1 MNKYMYHFW
10 KWGFLVLLSIFLA
23 GGIYVTF
30 KASRP
35 IQQVDDQVVRSSNQY
50 DRIPIKL
57 KKNQINDLSAAYL
70 SQFQKDEDFNYE
82 FKIGQRYAILSGET
96 EILGKKIQFA
106 LTMIPKV
113 TKSGN
118 IKLKGHGLTVGTLNL
133 SAKIVLKYIS
143 RNYQLP
149 KWVSIDG
156 DEALLRLNQIKT
168 TNKVSFQAK
177 TIDIDKNDFQFI
189 INVPKANN

>member
-118 IKLKGHGLTVGTLNL
+118 IKLKAHGLTVGTLNL

-189 INVPKANN
+189 INVPKSNN

>member
-1 MNKYMYHFW
+1 MYHFW

-35 IQQVDDQVVRSSNQY
+35 IQQVDDQVVRSSNHY

-118 IKLKGHGLTVGTLNL
+118 IKLKAHGLTVGTLNL

>member
-118 IKLKGHGLTVGTLNL
+118 IKLKAHGLTVGTLNL

-156 DEALLRLNQIKT
+156 NEALLRLNQIKT

>member
-118 IKLKGHGLTVGTLNL
+118 IKLKAHGLTVGTLNL

>member
-1 MNKYMYHFW
+1 MYHFW

-57 KKNQINDLSAAYL
+57 KKNQINDLSATYL
-70 SQFQKDEDFNYE
+70 SQLQKDEDFNYE

-118 IKLKGHGLTVGTLNL
+118 IKLKAHGLTVGTLNL

>member
-1 MNKYMYHFW
+1 MYHFW

-118 IKLKGHGLTVGTLNL
+118 IKLKAHGLTVGTLNL

-156 DEALLRLNQIKT
+156 NEALLRLNQIKT

>member
-1 MNKYMYHFW
+1 MYHFW

-35 IQQVDDQVVRSSNQY
+35 IQQVDDQVVRSSNHY

-96 EILGKKIQFA
+96 EILGKKIQIA

-118 IKLKGHGLTVGTLNL
+118 IKLKAHGLTVGTLNL

>member
-1 MNKYMYHFW
+1 MYHFW

-57 KKNQINDLSAAYL
+57 KKNQINDSSAAYL

-96 EILGKKIQFA
+96 EILGKNIQFA

-118 IKLKGHGLTVGTLNL
+118 IKLKAHGLTVGTLNS

>member
-1 MNKYMYHFW
+1 MYHFW
-10 KWGFLVLLSIFLA
+10 KWGFLVLFSIFLA

-118 IKLKGHGLTVGTLNL
+118 IKLKAHGLTVGTLNL

>member
-1 MNKYMYHFW
+1 M
-10 KWGFLVLLSIFLA
+10 
-23 GGIYVTF
+23 
-30 KASRP
+30 
-35 IQQVDDQVVRSSNQY
+35 
-50 DRIPIKL
+50 
-57 KKNQINDLSAAYL
+57 
-70 SQFQKDEDFNYE
+70 
-82 FKIGQRYAILSGET
+82 
-96 EILGKKIQFA
+96 
-106 LTMIPKV
+106 
-113 TKSGN
+113 
-118 IKLKGHGLTVGTLNL
+118 GTLNL

>member
-118 IKLKGHGLTVGTLNL
+118 IKLKAHGLTVVTLNL

>member
-23 GGIYVTF
+23 GGIYVAF

-118 IKLKGHGLTVGTLNL
+118 IKLKAHGLTVGTLNL

>member
-1 MNKYMYHFW
+1 MYHFW

-57 KKNQINDLSAAYL
+57 KKNQINDLSASYL

-118 IKLKGHGLTVGTLNL
+118 IKLKAHGLTVGTLNL

>member
-1 MNKYMYHFW
+1 MNKYVYHFW

-118 IKLKGHGLTVGTLNL
+118 IKLKAHGLTVGTLNL

>member
-118 IKLKGHGLTVGTLNL
+118 IKLKAYGLTVGTLNL

>member
-1 MNKYMYHFW
+1 MYHFW
-10 KWGFLVLLSIFLA
+10 KWGFLALLSIFLA

-118 IKLKGHGLTVGTLNL
+118 IKLKAHGLTVGTLNL

>member
-70 SQFQKDEDFNYE
+70 SQFQKNEDFNYE

>member
-82 FKIGQRYAILSGET
+82 FKIGQRYAILSEET

-118 IKLKGHGLTVGTLNL
+118 IKLKAHGLTVGTLNL

>member
-70 SQFQKDEDFNYE
+70 SQFQKNEDFNYE
-82 FKIGQRYAILSGET
+82 FKISQRYAILSGET

>member
-1 MNKYMYHFW
+1 MYHFW

-57 KKNQINDLSAAYL
+57 KKNQINDLSATYL

-118 IKLKGHGLTVGTLNL
+118 IKLKAHGLTVGTLNL

-156 DEALLRLNQIKT
+156 DEALLRLNQIKI

>member
-82 FKIGQRYAILSGET
+82 FEIGQRYAILSGET

-118 IKLKGHGLTVGTLNL
+118 IKLKAHGLTVGTLNL

-177 TIDIDKNDFQFI
+177 TIDIDENDFQFI

>member
-1 MNKYMYHFW
+1 MYHFW

-156 DEALLRLNQIKT
+156 DEALLRLNQIKI

>member
-82 FKIGQRYAILSGET
+82 FKICQRYAILSGET

>member
-1 MNKYMYHFW
+1 MYHFW

-35 IQQVDDQVVRSSNQY
+35 IQQVGDQVVRNSNHY

-118 IKLKGHGLTVGTLNL
+118 IKLKEHGLTVGTLNL

-168 TNKVSFQAK
+168 TSKVSFQAK

>member
-1 MNKYMYHFW
+1 MYHFW

-96 EILGKKIQFA
+96 EILGKNIQFA

-118 IKLKGHGLTVGTLNL
+118 IKLKAHGLTVGTLNL

>member
-118 IKLKGHGLTVGTLNL
+118 IKLKAHGLTVGTLNL

-189 INVPKANN
+189 INAPKANN

>member
-10 KWGFLVLLSIFLA
+10 KWGFLALLSIFLA

-70 SQFQKDEDFNYE
+70 SQFQKM
-82 FKIGQRYAILSGET
+82 KTLIMSL
-96 EILGKKIQFA
+96 
-106 LTMIPKV
+106 
-113 TKSGN
+113 
-118 IKLKGHGLTVGTLNL
+118 KLVNATL
-133 SAKIVLKYIS
+133 
-143 RNYQLP
+143 
-149 KWVSIDG
+149 
-156 DEALLRLNQIKT
+156 
-168 TNKVSFQAK
+168 F
-177 TIDIDKNDFQFI
+177 
-189 INVPKANN
+189 

>member
-1 MNKYMYHFW
+1 MYHFW

-35 IQQVDDQVVRSSNQY
+35 IQQVDDQVIRSSNQY

-57 KKNQINDLSAAYL
+57 KKNQINDLSATYL

-118 IKLKGHGLTVGTLNL
+118 IKLKAHGLTVGTLNL

>member
-1 MNKYMYHFW
+1 MYHFW

-57 KKNQINDLSAAYL
+57 KKNQINDLSATYL

-118 IKLKGHGLTVGTLNL
+118 IKLKAHGLTVGTLNL

>member
-1 MNKYMYHFW
+1 MYHFW

-106 LTMIPKV
+106 LTMVPKV

-118 IKLKGHGLTVGTLNL
+118 IKLKAHGLTVGTLNL

>member
-1 MNKYMYHFW
+1 MYHFW

-118 IKLKGHGLTVGTLNL
+118 IKLKAHGLTVGTLNL

-149 KWVSIDG
+149 KWVSIDD

>member
-1 MNKYMYHFW
+1 MYHFW

-118 IKLKGHGLTVGTLNL
+118 IKLKAHGLTVGTLNL

-156 DEALLRLNQIKT
+156 DEALLRLNQIKI

>member
-1 MNKYMYHFW
+1 MYHFW

-35 IQQVDDQVVRSSNQY
+35 IQQVDDQVVRSSNHY

>member
-23 GGIYVTF
+23 GGIYITF

-118 IKLKGHGLTVGTLNL
+118 IKLKAHGLTVGTLNL

>member
-1 MNKYMYHFW
+1 MYHFW

-35 IQQVDDQVVRSSNQY
+35 IRQVDDQVVRSSNQY

-118 IKLKGHGLTVGTLNL
+118 IKLKAHGLTVGTLNL

>member
-118 IKLKGHGLTVGTLNL
+118 IKLKAHGLTVGTLNL

-156 DEALLRLNQIKT
+156 DEVLLRLNQIKT

>member
-57 KKNQINDLSAAYL
+57 KKNQINDLSATYL
-70 SQFQKDEDFNYE
+70 SQLQKDEDFNYE

-118 IKLKGHGLTVGTLNL
+118 IKLKAHGLTVGTLNL

>member
-96 EILGKKIQFA
+96 EILGKNIQFA

-118 IKLKGHGLTVGTLNL
+118 IKLKAHGLTVGTLNL

>member
-1 MNKYMYHFW
+1 MYHFW

-118 IKLKGHGLTVGTLNL
+118 IKLKAHGLTLGTLNL

>member
-118 IKLKGHGLTVGTLNL
+118 IKLKAHGLTVGTLNL

-156 DEALLRLNQIKT
+156 DEALLRLKQIKT